1 MNVLLI
7 CPDQRAG
14 VEHLAKAAPLVAT
27 PILGQTL
34 IEHWLDEMSRR
45 RATHVRILAVD
56 RPHLIRSLLDDG
68 SRWGFKLEVLP
79 ERAEPT
85 REEAFA
91 QFASCAKNPVLD
103 VEQVFLMDHLPG
115 FPKFQLFEDAAA
127 FFAGLTARLNAISP
141 ADRIGLREIEP
152 GIWVGLRTRID
163 RKARLHAPCWI
174 GEHVWIGPDAEIGP
188 MTVLED
194 RVFVDHGAWIEQS
207 YVGSDT
213 YVGEFVELRHSLALG
228 ARLINWRNGSFLM
241 VPDDFLLSGFKRPK
255 PLRAGSSWFGRLA
268 ALMLLQLTVPVG
280 LYGMLKSSILGLPAF
295 RAREA
300 VLPWSHELP
309 EQEPR
314 TVTYFEMN
322 STNKFMRR
330 WPQLWNVACGEF
342 AWVGNRPL
350 SPKIAPQLNSDFERL
365 WLNAPLGLVSLG
377 DVEGSFDRFDEAARA
392 HAAFYATRADWRLDL
407 SILSR
412 FVKRMWQRALDKGK
426 EELTVPI
433 PEPVPESSRITIRS

>member
-1 MNVLLI
+1 MNALLI
-7 CPDQRAG
+7 CPAERPG
-14 VEHLAKAAPLVAT
+14 LEHLIKAAPLAAV
-27 PILGQTL
+27 PIFGQTL
-34 IEHWLDEMSRR
+34 VEHWLDEMSRKG
-45 RATHVRILAVD
+45 ATHVRVLAVD

-79 ERAEPT
+79 ERTEPT
-85 REEAFA
+85 REEALA
-91 QFASCAKNPVLD
+91 QFTSSSKNPVVSVD
-103 VEQVFLMDHLPG
+103 QVFLMDHLPG
-115 FPKFQLFEDAAA
+115 FPKFRLFDDYAA
-127 FFAGLTARLNAISP
+127 FFAALTARLNAVKS
-141 ADRIGLREIEP
+141 ADRIGVREIEP

-163 RKARLHAPCWI
+163 RSARVHAPCWI

-207 YVGSDT
+207 YVACDS
-213 YVGEFVELRHSLALG
+213 YVGEFVELRHSLAWG
-228 ARLINWRNGSFLM
+228 ARLINWQNGSFLS

-255 PLRAGSSWFGRLA
+255 PLRAGSNWFGRLA
-268 ALMLLQLTVPVG
+268 ALVLLQLTVPVG

-309 EQEPR
+309 EQEQR
-314 TVTYFEMN
+314 TITYFEMN

-350 SPKIAPQLNSDFERL
+350 SPKYAAQLTSDFEKL
-365 WLNAPLGLVSLG
+365 WLNAPVGVVSLA
-377 DVEGSFDRFDEAARA
+377 DVEGAFDKFDEQARA

-407 SILSR
+407 QIMAR
-412 FVKRMWQRALDKGK
+412 FVTRMWQRAK
-426 EELTVPI
+426 EELTAPI
-433 PEPVPESSRITIRS
+433 PEPVPESKRITIRS

>member
-1 MNVLLI
+1 M
-7 CPDQRAG
+7 
-14 VEHLAKAAPLVAT
+14 EHLIKAAPLVAT

-45 RATHVRILAVD
+45 RATHVRVLAVD
-56 RPHLIRSLLDDG
+56 RPNLIRSLLDDG

-85 REEAFA
+85 RDEALA
-91 QFASCAKNPVLD
+91 QFSACSKNPVTNL
-103 VEQVFLMDHLPG
+103 ENVFLMDHLPG
-115 FPKFQLFEDAAA
+115 FPKFHLFDDYAA
-127 FFAGLTARLNAISP
+127 FFAALTARLNAAAP

-163 RKARLHAPCWI
+163 RSARLHAPCWI

-207 YVGSDT
+207 YVAPDT
-213 YVGEFVELRHSLALG
+213 YVGEVVELRHSLAWG
-228 ARLINWRNGSFLM
+228 PRLINWQNGSFLM
-241 VPDDFLLSGFKRPK
+241 VPDEFLLSGFKRPK
-255 PLRAGSSWFGRLA
+255 ALRAGSNWFGRLA
-268 ALMLLQLTVPVG
+268 ALMLLQLTVPIG
-280 LYGMLKSSILGLPAF
+280 LYGMLKSSLLGLPAF

-300 VLPWSHELP
+300 VLPWSHETL
-309 EQEPR
+309 EQEQR
-314 TVTYFEMN
+314 TITYFEMN

-350 SPKIAPQLNSDFERL
+350 SPKNASHLATDFDKL
-365 WLNAPLGLVSLG
+365 WLNAPIGLVSLG
-377 DVEGSFDRFDEAARA
+377 DVEGSFDRFDEVARA
-392 HAAFYATRADWRLDL
+392 HAAFYATRADWRMDV
-407 SILSR
+407 SILTR

-426 EELTVPI
+426 EELTAPI
-433 PEPVPESSRITIRS
+433 PEPVPESSRITIQS